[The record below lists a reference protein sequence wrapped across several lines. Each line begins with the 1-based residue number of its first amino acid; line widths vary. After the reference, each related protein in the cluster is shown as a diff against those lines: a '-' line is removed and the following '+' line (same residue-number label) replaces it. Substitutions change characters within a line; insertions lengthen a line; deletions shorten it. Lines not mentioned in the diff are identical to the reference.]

1 MKRILRSLGK
11 KTRLAVGLM
20 SGSSADGVDA
30 ALVRIREDGDRLAV
44 RVVEYLSEPY
54 PARLRRRLIAASEA
68 EVSLDEACT
77 LDIRLGELFAAAVEQ
92 MLDATG
98 VRSARVDV
106 IGAHGHTL
114 LHRSR
119 SARGVPCS
127 CQAASGDVIAERT
140 GIPTVTGFRG
150 RDQAAG
156 GEGAPLVPY
165 VDRLLF
171 HRTGRARALQ
181 NIGGIANVTLVTD
194 APEDTVAFDT
204 GPGNA
209 MIDHAVSLATR
220 GRRRFDRGGRM
231 AAAGTVNRNLLDRL
245 HAHPFFAR
253 PVPRSTGRET
263 FGARWTEALA
273 TGCTSARDLVAT
285 LTRFT
290 AESIIRAHQQHLH
303 PRARP
308 DEILVSGGGAHNTTL
323 MHHLAELAHPIPVHP
338 LAHRGI
344 DPDNKE
350 AAAFAVLAHETLC
363 GRPSNLPAATGAGW
377 PVVLGQISL

>member
-30 ALVRIREDGDRLAV
+30 ALVRIREEGGRLAV
-44 RVVEYLSEPY
+44 RVVAFRTETY
-54 PARLRRRLIAASEA
+54 PARWRRRLIAASES

-77 LDIRLGELFAAAVEQ
+77 LDIRLGEMFAGATER
-92 MLDATG
+92 LLEDAG
-98 VRSARVDV
+98 VRATRVDV

-114 LHRSR
+114 LHRPP
-119 SARGVPCS
+119 SARTVPCS
-127 CQAASGDVIAERT
+127 CQVASGDVIAERT
-140 GIPTVTGFRG
+140 GVPTVTEFRG

-156 GEGAPLVPY
+156 GQGAPLVPY
-165 VDRLLF
+165 VDCLLF
-171 HRTGRARALQ
+171 HEPGRARALQ

-194 APEDTVAFDT
+194 TPEDTVAFDT

-209 MIDHAVSLATR
+209 MIDHAVSLATG
-220 GRRRFDRGGRM
+220 GRRRFDRDGRM
-231 AAAGTVNRNLLDRL
+231 AAAGAINRNLLQRL

-273 TGCTSARDLVAT
+273 GGSTSARDLVAT

-290 AESIIRAHQQHLH
+290 AESIIRAHHEHLT

-323 MHHLAELAHPIPVHP
+323 MRHLAELAHPVPVRA
-338 LAHRGI
+338 LSWRGI

-363 GRPSNLPAATGAGW
+363 GRPGNLPAATGAHG
-377 PVVLGQISL
+377 PVVLGKISL